1 MAKKAAEPKPAA
13 APQPEDK
20 FVELMLDAA
29 EFVKSCGG
37 MQPAR
42 KALAETGQFI
52 KAAGGVASAERA
64 LTVLESLKDK
74 IG

>member
-1 MAKKAAEPKPAA
+1 MAKKAAEAKPAA

-20 FVELMLDAA
+20 FVELMLVAA

-37 MQPAR
+37 MHQAR

-52 KAAGGVASAERA
+52 KSAGGVPNAEKA
-64 LTVLESLKDK
+64 LNVLESLKEK